1 MHTPVLLQKV
11 VENLEIKPDLLYVD
25 ATAGEGGHLQ
35 ELLQKGGKVL
45 ALDAD
50 IDQIKKLRAKYGKF
64 ILKGRLIVKKANF
77 ADLLE
82 VCSKNSF
89 LPVSGVLIDLGL
101 SYDQISQSMR
111 GFSYKK
117 LDEVLDMRIDKSN
130 NLIAADIVNSFTA
143 NELYGIFSKFSED
156 LNSRAI
162 AEDIVRSRSV
172 KKINTVGDLIRIIEK
187 SIGKKDMK
195 TIARIFQALR
205 IETNNEINNLKKV
218 LLDSSEVL
226 SQGGK
231 LLIIT
236 FHSVE
241 DRIVKNFVNQSKLFN
256 QQKIIKGSDLLSF
269 ERSAKLRVLT
279 KN

>member
-11 VENLEIKPDLLYVD
+11 VENLDIKADLLYVD

-35 ELLQKGGKVL
+35 ELLQKAGRVL

-50 IDQIKKLRAKYGKF
+50 IEQIKKLRAKYSEF
-64 ILKGRLIVKKANF
+64 VFKGSLIVEKANF
-77 ADLLE
+77 ADLLK
-82 VCSKNSF
+82 VCKRNSF
-89 LPVSGVLIDLGL
+89 LPVNGVLIDLGL
-101 SYDQISQSMR
+101 SYDQINQSTR

-117 LDEVLDMRIDKSN
+117 LDEVLDMRVDKSK
-130 NLIAADIVNSFTA
+130 NLIAADVVNSFTA
-143 NELYGIFSKFSED
+143 DELYGIFSKFSED

-162 AEDIVRSRSV
+162 AKGIVRSRNI
-172 KKINTVGDLIRIIEK
+172 KKINKVGDLTQVIEK

-218 LLDSSEVL
+218 LSDSPEVL
-226 SQGGK
+226 LKGGK

-241 DRIVKNFVNQSKLFN
+241 DRIVKNFINQSKTFS
-256 QQKIIKGSDLLSF
+256 QREIIKGSDLVSF
-269 ERSAKLRVLT
+269 ERSAKLRVLI